1 MQSADTSGN
10 PFPKRP
16 KLRCREQRNVLLS
29 GPRCITG
36 LQDADRDRD
45 HMPQEVRAIPHNAA
59 ALTDGRPN
67 RRGAPSL
74 GRPRVRAAGRR
85 CQKSMH
91 RSVSIHGEG
100 VWRWRIHG
108 GIARRGNPS
117 VQLQDPF
124 HCLFS
129 RKDCQDA
136 VTWIESLRIL
146 IAPDTSSH
154 LWLYSDDARGY

>member
-1 MQSADTSGN
+1 M
-10 PFPKRP
+10 
-16 KLRCREQRNVLLS
+16 
-29 GPRCITG
+29 
-36 LQDADRDRD
+36 
-45 HMPQEVRAIPHNAA
+45 
-59 ALTDGRPN
+59 AL
-67 RRGAPSL
+67 
-74 GRPRVRAAGRR
+74 
-85 CQKSMH
+85 
-91 RSVSIHGEG
+91 
-100 VWRWRIHG
+100 RIHG